1 MTATVDQQAPQKRPG
16 SWRDTVFAEYEM
28 SQARLRV
35 LIQSSE
41 EPEEHL

>member
-1 MTATVDQQAPQKRPG
+1 MTATVDQQAPEQRPG
-16 SWRDTVFAEYEM
+16 SWRHKVLAEYEM

-35 LIQSSE
+35 LIESE